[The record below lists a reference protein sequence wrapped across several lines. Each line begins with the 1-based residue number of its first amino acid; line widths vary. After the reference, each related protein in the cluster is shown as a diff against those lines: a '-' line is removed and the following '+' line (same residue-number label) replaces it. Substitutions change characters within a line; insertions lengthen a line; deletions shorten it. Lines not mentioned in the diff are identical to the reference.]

1 MTNIIIHGRLDL
13 APSMS
18 DVAKSFPGQVTPKY
32 SAQIQTARAATDT
45 HRLDVA
51 DDDIV
56 ELELEGGVRLWQRA
70 DTLQAD
76 FPGVATRGA
85 AGGGYVMPAIL
96 PLGTVRRGVGPW
108 VIKALRVFGID
119 VAGDIAEI
127 ASSKVEGKLKPG
139 PGLYRCGSSAAADLK
154 PVGTLDPT
162 QPTLVLI
169 HGTNST
175 TEGSFGGLW
184 EGGSGAR
191 YAELDQAYRGQV
203 LAFQHRTLTMSP
215 IENALELAGKL
226 PDSARL
232 HLVSH
237 SRGGLVGEL
246 LCRAMLQSRSPFDDD
261 DLALFA
267 TPERKRDLEALTALR
282 KLLADKKFQIER
294 FVRVACPARGTTL
307 ADGRLDRYLSIT
319 VNLLGLIPGFM
330 LNPVYDATTALLLA
344 VVKKRTDP
352 QELPGLEAQM
362 PTSPLIRVLNRPGQV
377 TSADLHVVGG
387 DLAGSTAWSTL
398 KALVTDLYYREDN
411 DLVVNTPSMFGGAER
426 TGVIRYWIDTGGG
439 VDHFHY
445 FKNPDTASRVVAALL
460 RPDSGSGGVA
470 AQQADEGVFHPLEK
484 KPSEITPEDYRK
496 RTAAPQPI
504 VVVLPGIMGS
514 TLKAG
519 DNSVWMNYLAL
530 AAGGLAD
537 LDMSVPNVE
546 PSGLVADSYQRLVR
560 YLSLSHEVIPF
571 AYDWRKTITDAANR
585 LRAVLEQAL
594 AKADAHDQ
602 PVRII
607 AHSMGGLVVRAM
619 LADADGQKVWQ
630 RMCANPGARFVM
642 LGTPNGGSHAITS
655 MLIGR
660 DALVKKLALLDF
672 RHGYGDLLNYITR
685 FVGVLEL
692 LPHRG
697 TLDAYQPESWQ
708 ALRIEDLAGQRGIG
722 KSEVATSK
730 SAGFAWLLPDATQ
743 LTEARRIRDLLRAS
757 PIDPDRMIYVAGCA
771 DATAID
777 ITVDP
782 AAPAGQRVAVV
793 ASAEGDGRVPWATG
807 IPRELAARTYYIDAV
822 HGDLANVPDTFPA
835 LLDLLTLGTTTK
847 LSKAPPVRRS
857 AAGGTFV
864 LPAEVPAMFPDEQEI
879 LCAAMG
885 SSRRDASAKEP
896 ERKVKIR
903 VVHGNLSGA
912 ATPVVIGHYEGD
924 TIVSAEAYMDR
935 QLAGRLREAQRMH
948 LYPGQLNTVKLFLND
963 QELCARGAHP
973 GAIITGLGTVG
984 ELSSGALAGTVANA
998 ATAYALARIEE
1009 ERARRKT
1016 AAAFVAGDVPLN
1028 ISLTSLLIGSGEAGL
1043 TVADS
1048 LQAVLRGVHQANLR
1062 LKEVDR
1068 AQQPVAAGFA
1078 NPARAP
1084 ITAFIDRI
1092 YFVELWEDQAIRAA
1106 KALLRLGTSS
1116 EIRASFD
1123 VDELL
1128 VEGRDGQRRA
1138 DYEEERNWWQR
1149 VRVTTEKNGALK
1161 FETFVDRARSESWL
1175 QPTQQKLVKSFLERA
1190 TASSA
1195 TDPNVSFT
1203 LFELL
1208 VPNALKQAAPDRRN
1222 LAIMLDEEAA
1232 AYPWELLQDRFDDAS
1247 APLSVQAGMVRQLVL
1262 PEGEFRAKVVHAAEF
1277 SALVIGDPTSSD
1289 PSPDFPALPGAAA
1302 EARAVAKHL
1311 RDRGYQQVVE
1321 LVEADATP
1329 EATLNALYAR
1339 PYRILHLAGHGA
1351 FEYAVYGDVESDE
1364 GNSDAPARTITG
1376 MALSKGIF
1384 LTPAE
1389 IEQMRVVPELVFI
1402 NCCHLGEMTGEAPR
1416 KAVPYHKLA
1425 ANVAAQFIRMGVRAV
1440 VAAGWAVDDRAASIF
1455 ATKFYDSMLSGV
1467 AFGDAVQSARSEV
1480 YRSGGGSNTWGAYQC
1495 YGDPDFSLGVPRQSS
1510 RAGDRIVAG
1519 MELRRLVEV
1528 IALRAKTAD
1537 SASAKRMLDDLRTL
1551 ASSSDQGWMESSA
1564 TCAALGKAF
1573 GELGSFEEALTYYQ
1587 KSRTLH
1593 PSDATVESLENL
1605 ANLSGRSALELFADM
1620 LGTRA
1625 AGAPREVQTE
1635 ADKLFAGAEAILDAL
1650 LVIGKTSERLSLKG
1664 SLYKRKAMVTGDSKE
1679 RRRLLQQ
1686 MADFCNEAYEL
1697 GVAKQAPDA
1706 YYSLANRLAAE
1717 IVLAWPSSA
1726 KSPRTKAA
1734 RERLNAI
1741 KSGLEQIRSIA
1752 AQTKPGTDFWTDTLM
1767 GNVLLGTCMA
1777 RQELNAADLE
1787 TILAVYS
1794 NAAIRGGS
1802 ERALRSVTDNI
1813 RFFQAMADPGT
1824 ATGAKDSLVESLEL
1838 LRKGV
1843 IAAAATKL

>member
-32 SAQIQTARAATDT
+32 SAQIQSARAATDI

-56 ELELEGGVRLWQRA
+56 ELELEGGIRLWQRA

-76 FPGVATRGA
+76 FPGVASRGA
-85 AGGGYVMPAIL
+85 AAGGYVLPSVL
-96 PLGTVRRGVGPW
+96 PLGNARRGVGPW
-108 VIKALRVFGID
+108 VIKGLKVFGID
-119 VAGDIAEI
+119 LAGDITEI
-127 ASSKVEGKLKPG
+127 VSSKVEGALKPG
-139 PGLYRCGSSAAADLK
+139 PGLYRCGSSAATDLQ
-154 PVGTLDPT
+154 PVGKLDATAPI
-162 QPTLVLI
+162 LLLI
-169 HGTNST
+169 HGTGST
-175 TEGSFGGLW
+175 TDGSFGGLW
-184 EGGSGAR
+184 EGGSSAR
-191 YAELDQAYRGQV
+191 YAELDKAYGGQV
-203 LAFQHRTLTMSP
+203 LAFQHRTLTRSP

-267 TPERKRDLEALTALR
+267 GPDRTRDLEAITALR
-282 KLLADKKFQIER
+282 KLLADKKFQVER

-344 VVKKRTDP
+344 VVKKRTEP

-362 PTSPLIRVLNRPGQV
+362 PTSPLVRVLNRPGQAS
-377 TSADLHVVGG
+377 SADLHVVGG
-387 DLAGSTAWSTL
+387 DLAGDTAWSTL

-426 TGVIRYWIDTGGG
+426 TGVIRYWVDTGGG

-445 FKNPDTASRVVAALL
+445 FKNPDSASRVVAALL
-460 RPDSGSGGVA
+460 HPD
-470 AQQADEGVFHPLEK
+470 ADVFHPLEK
-484 KPSEITPEDYRK
+484 KPSEITPDDYRK

-537 LDMSVPNVE
+537 LDMSAPNIE
-546 PSGLVADSYQRLVR
+546 PSGLVADSYQQLVR

-571 AYDWRKTITDAANR
+571 AYDWRKTITDAADR
-585 LRAVLEQAL
+585 LRVVLEQAL
-594 AKADAHDQ
+594 AKAEAHDQ

-619 LADADGQKVWQ
+619 LADADGQKLWQ
-630 RMCANPGARFVM
+630 RMCAKPGARFVM

-692 LPHRG
+692 LPHSG
-697 TLDAYQPESWQ
+697 TLDAYQPGSWQ

-722 KSEVATSK
+722 KSQVATSQ
-730 SAGFAWLLPDATQ
+730 SAGFAWLLPDAAQ

-771 DATAID
+771 DATAVD

-782 AAPAGQRVAVV
+782 GAPAGQRVAVI
-793 ASAEGDGRVPWATG
+793 ASADGDGRVPWATG
-807 IPRELAARTYYIDAV
+807 IPPQLAAGTYYIDAV

-835 LLDLLTLGTTTK
+835 LLDLLTLGVTTK

-864 LPAEVPAMFPDEQEI
+864 LRAEVPAMFPDEQEI

-885 SSRRDASAKEP
+885 SSRRDVSAKEP
-896 ERKVKIR
+896 ERKVKIS

-912 ATPVVIGHYEGD
+912 ATPVVIGHYQGD

-935 QLAGRLREAQRMH
+935 QLGGRLREAQRLR
-948 LYPGQLNTVKLFLND
+948 LYPGELNTVKLFLND

-973 GAIITGLGTVG
+973 GAIITGLGAVG
-984 ELSSGALAGTVANA
+984 DLSSGALAGTFANA

-1009 ERARRKT
+1009 ERARHK
-1016 AAAFVAGDVPLN
+1016 AAAAVIAEDVCLN

-1043 TVADS
+1043 SVADS

-1062 LKEVDR
+1062 LKEVDQ
-1068 AQQPVAAGFA
+1068 AQQTVAGASRS
-1078 NPARAP
+1078 PAQRS
-1084 ITAFIDRI
+1084 ITAFIDQI
-1092 YFVELWEDQAIRAA
+1092 DFVELWEDQSIRAA

-1123 VDELL
+1123 IDELL
-1128 VEGRDGQRRA
+1128 IEGRDGQRRA
-1138 DYEEERNWWQR
+1138 DFEEDRNWWQR
-1149 VRVTTEKNGALK
+1149 VRVSTQKDGALK
-1161 FETFVDRARSESWL
+1161 FETFGDRARSESWL

-1222 LAIMLDEEAA
+1222 LAIMLDEESAV
-1232 AYPWELLQDRFDDAS
+1232 YPWELLQDRYDDAS

-1262 PEGEFRAKVVHAAEF
+1262 GEFRPKVVHATDF
-1277 SALVIGDPTSSD
+1277 SALVVGDPTSSD

-1311 RDRGYQQVVE
+1311 RDGGYREVVE
-1321 LVEADATP
+1321 LVEGDATP

-1351 FEYAVYGDVESDE
+1351 FEYAVYGNDD
-1364 GNSDAPARTITG
+1364 SDAGDGDGPARTITG
-1376 MALSKGIF
+1376 MVLGKGIF

-1389 IEQMRVVPELVFI
+1389 IEQMRFVPELVFI

-1416 KAVPYHKLA
+1416 TAVPYHKLA

-1440 VAAGWAVDDRAASIF
+1440 VAAGWAVDDRAASTF
-1455 ATKFYDSMLSGV
+1455 ATKFYDCMLSGV
-1467 AFGDAVQSARSEV
+1467 AFGEAVQSARSEV
-1480 YRSGGGSNTWGAYQC
+1480 YRSSGGSNTWGAYQC
-1495 YGDPDFSLGVPRQSS
+1495 YGDPDFSLGRPKPSSS
-1510 RAGDRIVAG
+1510 RAEDRIVAG
-1519 MELRRLVEV
+1519 VELRRLVDV

-1537 SASAKRMLDDLRTL
+1537 STVAKRLLDDLRAL
-1551 ASSSDQGWMESSA
+1551 ASSSDQGWMNSSA
-1564 TCAALGKAF
+1564 TCAALGKAY
-1573 GELGSFEEALTYYQ
+1573 GELGSFEEALAYYQ

-1635 ADKLFAGAEAILDAL
+1635 AEKLFAEAEAILDAL
-1650 LVIGKTSERLSLKG
+1650 LVIGKTSERLALKG
-1664 SLYKRKAMVTGDSKE
+1664 SLFKRKAMVTGDSKE

-1686 MADFCNEAYEL
+1686 MADFCKEAYDL
-1697 GVAKQAPDA
+1697 GVAAQSGDA

-1752 AQTKPGTDFWTDTLM
+1752 AQTKPGTDFWADTLM

-1787 TILAVYS
+1787 AILSVYS

-1802 ERALRSVTDNI
+1802 ARGLRSVTDHI
-1813 RFFQAMADPGT
+1813 QFFQAMADPGT
-1824 ATGAKDSLVESLEL
+1824 ATGAKDSLVESLES

-1843 IAAAATKL
+1843 IAAAAATKL